1 MIFDLQTAHKINLG
15 GIGKIQKASY
25 WPFVFFSFVSQIQA
39 LFLVL
44 PPFLPLLYFLQLLL
58 VADFIWSSFFFQLNF
73 AVDNDILLKLILQ
86 FAAFVNRNILSLD
99 FHLDASKRG
108 RLDPLGWVQIERD
121 KMAGQSNHELSL
133 FSAEEVCYLYW
144 KIFL

>member
-15 GIGKIQKASY
+15 GIGKIQKGQR

-58 VADFIWSSFFFQLNF
+58 VADFICSFFFS
-73 AVDNDILLKLILQ
+73 AQ
-86 FAAFVNRNILSLD
+86 FCSR
-99 FHLDASKRG
+99 
-108 RLDPLGWVQIERD
+108 
-121 KMAGQSNHELSL
+121 
-133 FSAEEVCYLYW
+133 
-144 KIFL
+144 